1 MTVKKPKTAKVP
13 KLNKIP
19 SRFFSLKAWKVP
31 TTAKTVTSP
40 KITINKF
47 IKDTPFDIR
56 KVNVAIAYS
65 SSIVIVIIYFV
76 E

>member
-31 TTAKTVTSP
+31 TTANTVTSP

-47 IKDTPFDIR
+47 IKDAPFDT
-56 KVNVAIAYS
+56 KK
-65 SSIVIVIIYFV
+65 
-76 E
+76 